1 MEVFGEAAP
10 YLRKSE
16 KERIEAQ
23 NQPFDAKT
31 YCFVADPEVEYT
43 KGKIKAAQDGKIT
56 VETEDGRTVAVKPDD
71 VYAMNPP
78 KFDRVED
85 VAMLTHLH
93 EPAVLYN
100 LKDRYSSW
108 MIYVSSLFCQR
119 RKHSHRSWTSVFTLF
134 HFFLADLLGSL
145 LRHCQPLQVAARV
158 QPGGGVGLPRQE
170 APGGPST
177 HLLHL

>member
-1 MEVFGEAAP
+1 MSRDTGMEIFGEAAP

-43 KGKIKAAQDGKIT
+43 RGRIKAAQDGKIT

-93 EPAVLYN
+93 
-100 LKDRYSSW
+100 
-108 MIYVSSLFCQR
+108 
-119 RKHSHRSWTSVFTLF
+119 
-134 HFFLADLLGSL
+134 
-145 LRHCQPLQVAARV
+145 
-158 QPGGGVGLPRQE
+158 
-170 APGGPST
+170 
-177 HLLHL
+177 

>member
-56 VETEDGRTVAVKPDD
+56 VETEDGRVSAFLL
-71 VYAMNPP
+71 A
-78 KFDRVED
+78 
-85 VAMLTHLH
+85 LL
-93 EPAVLYN
+93 PAL
-100 LKDRYSSW
+100 LRA
-108 MIYVSSLFCQR
+108 LG
-119 RKHSHRSWTSVFTLF
+119 H
-134 HFFLADLLGSL
+134 LLG
-145 LRHCQPLQVAARV
+145 CQGTQKALD
-158 QPGGGVGLPRQE
+158 
-170 APGGPST
+170 
-177 HLLHL
+177 